1 MIKTARNLLLALA
14 LTTGLNAATELNKDE
29 IKKIENLDLFKG
41 VNIKVNKAYD
51 TESLYLLKV
60 NVRGKIDEI
69 YLTKDKKYL
78 IAGDVMDTKT
88 GAKLSVPADLSIA
101 KGNQAFTFGKGNDEY
116 YLFTDPECPYC
127 KKFESY
133 LAQVEDKVK
142 INVFYFPLDFHA
154 NAKDISLYVMSQDSY
169 KDKVNAMVN
178 TTKDTP
184 AFKNRKIDAKKL
196 KSLEA
201 KLDKQIAIGQELG
214 VQGTPAVFDK
224 DGNKVNWVQM
234 LQSYG
239 IEVK

>member
-29 IKKIENLDLFKG
+29 IKKIENLELFKG
-41 VNIKVNKAYD
+41 VNIKVKKAYD
-51 TESLYLLKV
+51 TDSLYLLKV
-60 NVRGKIDEI
+60 EVRGKVDEI
-69 YLTKDKKYL
+69 YLTKDRKFL
-78 IAGDVMDTKT
+78 IAGDVIDTT
-88 GAKLSVPADLSIA
+88 SGAKLSVPADLSAA
-101 KGNQAFTFGKGNDEY
+101 KGNQAFTFGTGNDEY

-154 NAKDISLYVMSQDSY
+154 NARDISIYVMSQKTQKAKID
-169 KDKVNAMVN
+169 AMVN

-184 AFKNRKIDAKKL
+184 AFKNRKIDAKEL

-201 KLDKQIAIGQELG
+201 KLDKQIEIGQELG

-224 DGNKVNWVQM
+224 NGNKVNWVQM

-239 IEVK
+239 VEVK

>member
-29 IKKIENLDLFKG
+29 IKKIENLELFKG
-41 VNIKVNKAYD
+41 VNIKVKKAYD
-51 TESLYLLKV
+51 TQSLYLLRV
-60 NVRGKIDEI
+60 EVRGKIDEI

-78 IAGDVMDTKT
+78 IAGDVLNTTD
-88 GAKLSVPADLSIA
+88 GSKLTVPADLSSA
-101 KGNQAFTFGKGNDEY
+101 KGNQAFTYGTGKDEY

-133 LAQVEDKVK
+133 LEQVKDKVK

-154 NAKDISLYVMSQDSY
+154 NAKDISLYVMSQ
-169 KDKVNAMVN
+169 KTQAEKIKAMVN

-184 AFKNRKIDAKKL
+184 AFKNRKIDPKKL
-196 KSLEA
+196 RQLEA
-201 KLDKQIAIGQELG
+201 NLDKQIKIGQELG
-214 VQGTPAVFDK
+214 VQGTPAIFDK